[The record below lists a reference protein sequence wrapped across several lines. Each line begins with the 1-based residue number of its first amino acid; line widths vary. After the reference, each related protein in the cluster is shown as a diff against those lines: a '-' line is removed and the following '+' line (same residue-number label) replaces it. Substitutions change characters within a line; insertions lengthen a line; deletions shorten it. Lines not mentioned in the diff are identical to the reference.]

1 MASCLV
7 YWLSV
12 SFVRLSLTL
21 VGTARNLSLKDIAQS
36 ETESWK
42 SNQLYFVLYSE
53 QKIQGSRKKQSAVL
67 CALLT
72 ANESGSRKKQSV
84 VLCAPLTAK
93 ESGSRNRQSAVL
105 CAPLTAN
112 ESGSRKSSQ
121 LCFVLNSQLY
131 FVLHSQH
138 KKQSEQVDIEIN
150 SYKMCE
156 CVQIVSTI
164 M

>member
-21 VGTARNLSLKDIAQS
+21 VGTARNLSLKDLGRS

-42 SNQLYFVLYSE
+42 SNQLYFVLYSQQKNQVAEKAVSCAVLYSE

-84 VLCAPLTAK
+84 
-93 ESGSRNRQSAVL
+93 VL

-156 CVQIVSTI
+156 CVQIVSTVI
-164 M
+164 